1 MKKITVF
8 LLGIFLFSCS
18 LTPKYERPKIDL
30 PEVRGEE
37 KTQIDQ
43 RWWENYKDERLNT
56 FIEEALK
63 NNDDLLLAYERIKE
77 ASYYYSLATAE
88 LLPELDLSVTA
99 NRQKLSKRAKPFGG
113 ITYSDFTISGVLSYE
128 LDFFGKLRDYQK
140 AELHRLLAQKAY
152 ADTVRLKLVADVAT
166 LYFDLCTVQEQISI
180 MEDLLKR
187 YEESYT
193 YRKRQYENGLIDILP
208 VEQEKTLLDRA
219 KLNLK
224 KLNEKRELI
233 KNSLSLL
240 LGRQPKGI
248 FSSDDLTCK
257 GLPEAIPIPS
267 FIPSDV
273 LEQRPDI
280 FAAEQNLIASHYN
293 VGAVKAEYFPRIFLT
308 GATGLRSASLS
319 NLFTSS
325 ANMWSLGAS
334 LLSPLLDFGRT
345 KSEVNIAESL
355 KRQALIK
362 YIQSVKNAF
371 SEVNQAL
378 ISLEALKE
386 QMELQKMQID
396 NYNSILKVAQKQYE
410 NGLVEYINVLQA
422 KKDYETSLL
431 ELITFKGEYLK
442 EQVLLYKALGGGWK
456 RE

>member
-1 MKKITVF
+1 MRKVIFF
-8 LLGIFLFSCS
+8 LSSIFLFSCS
-18 LTPKYERPKIDL
+18 MAPKYERPKIDL
-30 PEVRGEE
+30 PESRQE
-37 KTQIDQ
+37 KKEQIDK
-43 RWWENYKDERLNT
+43 RWWEKYKDEKLNAL
-56 FIEEALK
+56 IEEALK

-77 ASYYYSLATAE
+77 ASYYYTLATAE
-88 LLPELDLSVTA
+88 LFPELDLSVTA
-99 NRQKLSKRAKPFGG
+99 SRQKISKRAKPFGG
-113 ITYSDFTISGVLSYE
+113 ITYSDFSISSILSYE
-128 LDFFGKLRDYQK
+128 LDFFGRLKDYQK

-152 ADTVRLKLVADVAT
+152 ADTVRLKLVADVTT
-166 LYFDLCTVQEQISI
+166 LYLDLCTVQEQINI

-187 YEESYT
+187 YEEIYS

-208 VEQEKTLLDRA
+208 VEQEKTLLDGA

-224 KLNEKRELI
+224 KLNEKKDLI

-248 FSSDDLTCK
+248 FSSEDLTCK

-280 FAAEQNLIASHYN
+280 FTAEQNLIASHYD

-308 GATGLRSASLS
+308 GAAGLRSASLS

-345 KSEVNIAESL
+345 KSEVEIAQSL
-355 KRQALIK
+355 RRQALIE
-362 YIQSVKNAF
+362 YIKSVKNAF

-378 ISLEALKE
+378 INLEALKE
-386 QMELQKMQID
+386 QIELQKIQVD
-396 NYNSILKVAQKQYE
+396 NYSSILKVAQKRYE
-410 NGLVEYINVLQA
+410 NGLVDYMNVLQA
-422 KKDYETSLL
+422 ERDYETSLL
-431 ELITFKGEYLK
+431 DLITLKGDYLK
-442 EQVLLYKALGGGWK
+442 GQVVLYKALGGGWE